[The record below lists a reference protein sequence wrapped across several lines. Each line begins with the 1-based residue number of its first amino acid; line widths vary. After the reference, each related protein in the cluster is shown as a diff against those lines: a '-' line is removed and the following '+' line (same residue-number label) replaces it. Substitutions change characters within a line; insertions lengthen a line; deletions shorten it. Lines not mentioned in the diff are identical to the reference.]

1 MNNTR
6 NISKRIIALALA
18 FVLIVTMFVGCGK
31 KEPVNTDVNGS
42 NNVSQSDENTV
53 SEEPTVSTNEDDTD
67 TISQTENDGS
77 TSAEGEATT
86 KNGASEPTTKKNEAT
101 TNKAETTTKK
111 SNPSTG
117 SSSGGSS
124 SGSGSSNK
132 TTTTTNASETACFHN
147 WGEWKDIR
155 LGTQERVCSKCG
167 RTEERDADNAKAFM
181 GNKSEYIELL
191 NLINTEREKK
201 GLIPFAYKSEWQ
213 AGADQ
218 RAVDLTKSF
227 SHTRPDG
234 RRATTAYTDLGY
246 NCFSAGENIARGY
259 NTPKAVYDGWMNS
272 ESHRAALMANGDEQ
286 LEVVIARCDNYWVIS
301 FLVY

>member
-53 SEEPTVSTNEDDTD
+53 SEEPKVSTNEDDTD
-67 TISQTENDGS
+67 TVSQTENDGS

-86 KNGASEPTTKKNEAT
+86 KNGDSEPTTKKNEAT
-101 TNKAETTTKK
+101 TNKTETTTKK
-111 SNPSTG
+111 ATSSTG

-132 TTTTTNASETACFHN
+132 TTTTTNASETACSHN

-155 LGTQERVCSKCG
+155 IGTQERVCSKCG
-167 RTEERDADNAKAFM
+167 VTEERDADNAKAFM
-181 GNKSEYIELL
+181 GNKSEYLELL
-191 NLINTEREKK
+191 GYINKARREA
-201 GLIPFAYKSEWQ
+201 GLHEYTYKSEWQ

-218 RAVDLTKSF
+218 RAIDLTKSF

-234 RRATTAYTDLGY
+234 RRASTAYTDLGY
-246 NCFSAGENIARGY
+246 DVWGFAECIAQGPS
-259 NTPKAVYDGWMNS
+259 TAKAVFNGWMNS
-272 ESHRAALMANGDEQ
+272 EGHRAILMSSADNSE
-286 LEVVIARCDNYWVIS
+286 LAIARCGNYWVINI
-301 FLVY
+301 L